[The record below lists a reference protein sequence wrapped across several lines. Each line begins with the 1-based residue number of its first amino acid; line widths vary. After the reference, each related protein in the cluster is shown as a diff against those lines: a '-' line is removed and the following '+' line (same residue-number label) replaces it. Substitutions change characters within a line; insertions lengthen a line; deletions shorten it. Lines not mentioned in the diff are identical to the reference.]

1 MSVYEA
7 QYEPR
12 SSAGEA
18 LGVEAEKSFEHNVNC
33 GLYHSSHW
41 GDWTVNH
48 YFFGVGA
55 VDDEGRNVV
64 RIYQGGG
71 KEQDVVQG
79 VRWSAEG
86 ISGDNEELAWRI
98 WRNRG
103 LISKAVAESLHIKNQ
118 GGGMLRGARL
128 NIEFKDNTMRIYDWD
143 WPGRVHGV
151 VVDPLD

>member
-12 SSAGEA
+12 SSTGEI
-18 LGVEAEKSFEHNVNC
+18 LGVEAEKSFEATVNC
-33 GLYHSSHW
+33 GLYHSAHW

-48 YFFGVGA
+48 YFFGASTRDG
-55 VDDEGRNVV
+55 DGRSVFQV
-64 RIYQGGG
+64 YLPGGG
-71 KEQDVVQG
+71 EQNVVQG

-86 ISGDNEELAWRI
+86 IAGDNEELAWRI

-103 LISKAVAESLHIKNQ
+103 LISKVVAESPHIKQ
-118 GGGMLRGARL
+118 RGSGMMSGARL
-128 NIEFKDNTMRIYDWD
+128 KVEFKENTMRIFDWD

-151 VVDPLD
+151 VTDPLD